1 MNQYV
6 NVPMYNY
13 FNISIC
19 QFINKS
25 VYQYIRKLY
34 RIYCLNKS
42 FFDIVLIKLFLKLT
56 NNRITFT
63 QIVIPVF
70 LFVFQS

>member
-1 MNQYV
+1 MSMYQCIIILIYQYA
-6 NVPMYNY
+6 NL
-13 FNISIC
+13 SIN
-19 QFINKS
+19 QFIN
-25 VYQYIRKLY
+25 IRKLY

-56 NNRITFT
+56 NNLITFT